1 MGVVSFLSR
10 LPRETS
16 RWNTGSWESP
26 WGTVTVTVSSR
37 LGLLAGEA
45 LQGSA
50 PVVEAAAAI
59 AAGLDVRR
67 GEGALGQQAAILP
80 GDSHLQ
86 RFRGGVPQ
94 QDELRLAAAA
104 LGVGQLPQPQA
115 PAGNSPGCSA
125 SWDI

>member
-1 MGVVSFLSR
+1 M
-10 LPRETS
+10 PRETS
-16 RWNTGSWESP
+16 RLEHRLLGVP
-26 WGTVTVTVSSR
+26 LGDGHRHGVQQ
-37 LGLLAGEA
+37 LGLLAGKA

-50 PVVEAAAAI
+50 PVVETAAAI
-59 AAGLDVRR
+59 AAGLDVRW
-67 GEGALGQQAAILP
+67 GKGALGQQAAILP

-86 RFRGGVPQ
+86 CFRGGVPQ

-115 PAGNSPGCSA
+115 LLEQPGCSA